1 MAISTTTVSSPK
13 RLDPSFEWPIC
24 LKMFA
29 NLDEIQPMC
38 ELIGFKNVQVI
49 DAESPLE
56 GMELPDDDVEVS
68 KNDDRYKIHGKYAD
82 QYEFLQSLDMDELCQ
97 VVTVYGEKP

>member
-1 MAISTTTVSSPK
+1 VSSPK